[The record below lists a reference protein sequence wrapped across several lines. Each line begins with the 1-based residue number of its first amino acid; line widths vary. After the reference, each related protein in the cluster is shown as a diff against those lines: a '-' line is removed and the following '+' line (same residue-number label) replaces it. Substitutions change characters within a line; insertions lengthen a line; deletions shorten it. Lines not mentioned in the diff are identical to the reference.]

1 MTTDRSWLKRASV
14 AVCRHFAT
22 LDTVTNHANLH
33 ENRCVGARRARETV
47 ARDGD
52 VGEIVLQSRAKP
64 RDGLELVVDWSW
76 IGLNWIGREE
86 AVFNQV

>member
-1 MTTDRSWLKRASV
+1 VVETRASV
-14 AVCRHFAT
+14 AVCRHSAT

-33 ENRCVGARRARETV
+33 ENRCVGVRRARETV

>member
-1 MTTDRSWLKRASV
+1 VRRGATNARNRRS
-14 AVCRHFAT
+14 
-22 LDTVTNHANLH
+22 
-33 ENRCVGARRARETV
+33 RRR
-47 ARDGD
+47 RDGD